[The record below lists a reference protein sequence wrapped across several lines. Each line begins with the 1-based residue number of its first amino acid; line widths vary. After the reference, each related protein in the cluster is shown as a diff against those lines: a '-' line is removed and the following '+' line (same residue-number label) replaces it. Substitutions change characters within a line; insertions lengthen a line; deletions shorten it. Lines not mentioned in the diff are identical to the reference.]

1 MSSPKPFI
9 VARDNDPAIAGLR
22 HAVVAIGNFDGVHR
36 GHRAVIETAKR
47 RAQALGRPAAALT
60 LEPHPRSYFRPNDPL
75 FRLTGE
81 ADKLRLLASTGLD
94 GAVVLTFDRTLATTP
109 AQDFVADILVARL
122 AVSGVA
128 TGFDF
133 HFGKDRGGS
142 PAFLTAEGARLG
154 FPVDIVPALEDE
166 GRPVSSGTIRAAL
179 AEGRVVEAAEL
190 LGFPWF
196 VSGEVRHG
204 EKRGRDLG
212 FPTAN
217 LRLDPACALKHGIY
231 AVRVGVGTQRYD
243 GVASFG
249 RRPTFDNGAP
259 LLEVF
264 LFDFS
269 GDIYGKRID
278 VAILAWLR
286 PELRFDSV
294 DALTAQMRLDSNQAR
309 AALARHPGVFP
320 PIAPAE

>member
-1 MSSPKPFI
+1 M
-9 VARDNDPAIAGLR
+9 
-22 HAVVAIGNFDGVHR
+22 
-36 GHRAVIETAKR
+36 
-47 RAQALGRPAAALT
+47 
-60 LEPHPRSYFRPNDPL
+60 
-75 FRLTGE
+75 
-81 ADKLRLLASTGLD
+81 
-94 GAVVLTFDRTLATTP
+94 LTFDARSPTTP
-109 AQDFVADILVARL
+109 AQDFVADVLVGRL
-122 AVSGVA
+122 AVSGVV

-190 LGFPWF
+190 LGYPWF

-269 GDIYGKRID
+269 GDLYGKPYRCRHSGV
-278 VAILAWLR
+278 VATRA
-286 PELRFDSV
+286 EVRF
-294 DALTAQMRLDSNQAR
+294 R
-309 AALARHPGVFP
+309 
-320 PIAPAE
+320 